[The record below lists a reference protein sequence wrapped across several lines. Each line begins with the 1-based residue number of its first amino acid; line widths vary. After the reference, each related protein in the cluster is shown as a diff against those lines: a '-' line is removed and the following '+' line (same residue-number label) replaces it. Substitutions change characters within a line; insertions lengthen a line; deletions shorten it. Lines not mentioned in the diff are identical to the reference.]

1 MGELITAVLVFG
13 TAAAAWTVA
22 LRGTERVWFP
32 RTLRRVDRL
41 LLRWGLRTPLP
52 EPECRP
58 LEAIAADVRR
68 LAVRYRCPP
77 EGARFAKVEG
87 CRRAY
92 DNVLLE
98 ACSALGLTTLVGV
111 LAPGAELD
119 RERVRVEQALDD
131 AGLSVEVWR

>member
-13 TAAAAWTVA
+13 TAAAAWIVV

>member
-13 TAAAAWTVA
+13 TAAAAWTVV

-32 RTLRRVDRL
+32 RTLRHVDRL
-41 LLRWGLRTPLP
+41 LLHRGLRAPAP
-52 EPECRP
+52 EPVCRP
-58 LEAIAADVRR
+58 LEDIAADVRR
-68 LAVRYRCPP
+68 LARRYRCPQ

-92 DNVLLE
+92 DNVLRE
-98 ACSALGLTTLVGV
+98 ACSALGTTTLIGV
-111 LAPGAELD
+111 LPPGAELD
-119 RERVRVEQALDD
+119 RERLRVEQALDD